1 MNMAENE
8 SGPDSSELLK
18 RLKVIAPDVWESD
31 KRKLVLPQ
39 TLGDLNKSEYVEAMQ
54 NKLCELNEYKDML
67 NAGLIS
73 EREYES
79 KKAEILFWT
88 YP

>member
-1 MNMAENE
+1 MAVIKSNSDCMNILQ
-8 SGPDSSELLK
+8 EL
-18 RLKVIAPDVWESD
+18 RLIAPDVWKSN
-31 KRKLVLPQ
+31 KRNLILPH
-39 TLGDLNKSEYVEAMQ
+39 TLGDLNKSEYVESMQ
-54 NKLCELNEYKDML
+54 SKLCELNEYKDLL

-73 EREYES
+73 EVMYES